1 MKRRQRRPV
10 LDINS
15 EQSES
20 PRGRWQNKYQQIA
33 VDHPEQNGNPNN
45 PLASLLG
52 QYNSDSDTED
62 VKQESNQLNDKVN
75 DFLKEIQMITPDTV
89 ESNNTKK
96 TTDSTISSQRNS
108 QPVQNETSSC
118 PWQECF
124 DETTGYPYYWHI
136 ETNEVTWE
144 MPSEMRLHRE
154 KSSQINQNQ
163 NQVPTQHQTL
173 PAHTQVQWANFL
185 PNTYPELQTNIPEG
199 MIPKEVVARNRNRQV
214 GISRGNQPSTEL
226 ATEAPKKSGPKD
238 DDSDD
243 EKIEMITSFGDDES
257 ESDGSDSDSALKNS
271 SSDKVSAQ
279 KIHKLKE
286 VCKNSPSEVEDS
298 PSIGPFL
305 PPGIIPMIHGP
316 ENVGENGNS
325 FVDNDVESLAKA
337 EGRDENVYS
346 IRKTENPL
354 ASQKVTA
361 KSDDGEEQNILMRLK
376 NQAKLL
382 QSLGGEVPESVETL
396 IKDEVNDGAKNLEQD
411 DIISQIEKEMPVDHA
426 RNFSSV
432 SKIKLETVKA
442 LNSESTRLQ
451 ETKKNKDIKI
461 SLVAGYSDDSD
472 FEEETSPKKIGNAQ
486 PLFPI
491 MSNYAGKAN
500 SDDSLHCTLKVS
512 GDFNASV
519 ADAGIKGAEQKQWDF
534 VNAGKLSN
542 SSTEEADNADGDS
555 RGTTDNTSQSAI
567 NGQESLESGETK
579 TARLDAESSRQ
590 HSFLENL
597 EMPAKGFQ
605 RKKRIAF
612 DVVPN
617 KISRPQ
623 SEKRRARTVRS
634 VAKAQ
639 TVKKRL
645 AVALGMSKP
654 IRNVPLLVPT
664 VKNRQNISD
673 RALLTNSRYTAGIS
687 QVSLFGNSRDL
698 NYSPT
703 GSDSEESDSCTVGGN
718 GLLVSSRPRN
728 ATASTRRH
736 TALKTI
742 SNPLIPRDEVNP
754 DLVTPAD
761 LIGSILDSQEFW
773 HSKKNTDLTLKADGT
788 FLIKN
793 NTNNNNNN
801 EDNKHSINNNES
813 PIKKKILTNDEENI
827 TAKET
832 RLDLTKVNQ
841 NDMVQNPMYNS
852 PRGGGN
858 RGNFRGSGNYNCE
871 NNRHSYGGQGY
882 GGGRDSY
889 GGGGGGGGGRHSY
902 GGPGGARD
910 GYNSG
915 RDFRPPGNYNPG
927 FEMRGPHPGFAGN
940 LHPPF
945 RNRNPQQQN
954 FRNERP
960 RFPPP
965 LMTDRN
971 DRQQP
976 QLQHQQQQQP
986 TPFGHQDGNGERPP
1000 PPGFPHPNSFHRFRP
1015 QIHPLMSTPLPGPRL
1030 PPIRPPSFMQGN
1042 LGQSFQDEGSG
1053 FNLHDDVQDHSL
1065 FPQASL
1071 SNTEPTFGPRNQAP
1085 DEEECDLYSDIEQP
1099 DNKNSCDN
1107 GSPVVDA
1114 SNNDEGVGSV
1124 LLPPPPEPPSGLLD
1138 FEESKSDRDCND
1150 SDQELVIDDNPKE
1163 DNREHK
1169 SDDKYDP
1176 FADDSDSNAE
1186 HGESHGQRGILQP
1199 ATHSFATS
1207 FSNQQAIIDKPGI
1220 RLTAY
1225 DDDDEDDSQ
1234 ADCPNFSIYSSQ
1246 TMDVARNSEQ
1256 ELSQQIGPLEPPP
1269 LPPDIPDDDDIIVGD
1284 VQACDL
1290 SDIPEPSD
1298 PYVESL
1304 QKERQ
1309 TLSKIPP
1316 KKISNDS
1323 RGKITFKIGNKFKL
1337 SNKLSN
1343 LYDEMD
1349 ETIETS
1355 IQQEKEVEEKKN
1367 AEIEKKNA
1375 EIEKT
1380 KASEEKPINKE
1391 AKAATETEDDTTEKQ
1406 DKTKDTDAEEKSDD
1420 DEEEKLEEL
1429 EKELKEKEQKLR
1441 EMEQQEELEKKQKGE
1456 KVLTEIDDKET
1467 DEQGTTDKGEDDPAP
1482 NDLNQSDDSSKK
1494 NELNCGK
1501 EKEETPSMVDLTEK
1515 SSDTIISIT
1524 DTIQSSSP
1532 KVTAEDD
1539 LELSLKDSLE
1549 NKRKSQEATSKKEPV
1564 TTGGWTRVDNVQ
1576 INIENPVK
1584 ELVEESNVLYDQID
1598 EEFISRKPE
1607 KHDDND
1613 DDDKDEDKIQGKKLN
1628 KTTECE
1634 EKDDSELIENEDN
1647 LEEAGS
1653 SEKMDFLPETEN
1665 FPLEKDP
1672 SEIFESIV
1680 HSNLHQQ
1687 SWESDGA
1694 YTPCKDELPVKYK
1707 DNEGSSPSPFES
1719 GLEPITP
1726 TKDRSNDDLDG
1737 CRTPAG
1743 YAGLGTEAISE
1754 TDEAMNFEDELALLH
1769 LRKEKEMEDGEIMD
1783 DGRMSRKTS
1792 EKPSKEKEDEGKRKK
1807 KKDKKEK
1814 GKESDKNKENIASQ
1828 NQVSWK
1834 KISKNTKERQ
1844 YRDKDR
1850 RSKSKEKEKERD
1862 KEKDRDRDRDK
1873 DKDKS
1878 KKKGKE
1884 VARKKEKRKELE
1896 RYDVRKIVAD
1906 KPSRPRKDEYGRDI
1920 RDETRSRSRSRS
1932 LSRRR
1937 SFSRD
1942 RRSRSHERNR
1952 SRSRSRSRMRRSW
1965 SRTRQ
1970 SYSKGDRSVSRRRSL
1985 SRSKRKISRRRS
1997 VSRKRSL
2004 SKRRSRSL
2012 SRKRRSSLSP
2022 RRRSRGRSLSKSR
2035 RSRSRSRDKKKDKS
2049 KKHKS
2054 RSRSR
2059 NRKRSRSKT
2068 PKRISSKSR
2077 DKKHTKR
2084 KNASRSRDRSR
2095 ERSRSRDQRERN
2107 KNWESINEKIIER
2120 ERRPVS
2126 RDRRSWSAQW
2136 TPSWSRSRSR
2146 EPSPTRHEEVASH
2159 TGWSSP
2165 VLDTVPV
2172 PPKNLTVI
2180 LTNKEAIKKKKKE
2193 KKKDPKKV
2201 KEIEKRKKNK
2211 RNRTPPPSKEV
2222 FASGDNILVSVCF
2235 NKENEVNQA
2244 ELPPLP
2250 EVMPLVTPTVKRRRR
2265 ETAQTTEPVPKRSKK
2280 EKVKEKRPPKS
2291 PKNKKEKKKK
2301 SKAAEIAATK
2311 KPVAVIDLDQ
2321 SPFREQTPSPR
2332 DVIVLSDDEEHKQ
2345 TQEIATPEQH
2355 VSAQATPQH
2364 EQFISQGPKTPP
2376 EPQIKFSI
2384 NKQQSNLR
2392 ASMINPLHEEEEE
2405 EIDERADEELEMR
2418 AQEELELRLKI
2429 GPNTPPEPPTSPPTS
2444 PDAYDPFD
2452 PTKSRSPTPV
2462 ASQEATPTDE
2472 RDRNQCSSPRNHDAT
2487 DTLSCTPS
2495 ETDKQIQ
2502 EQQSQDVNKQM
2513 DKPKII
2519 SMVTI
2524 RKASPKRDS
2533 PPVGDGQTEIAQPNE
2548 SPAKAQQSQQNQ
2560 QNPAN
2565 FTNINPVL
2573 ATVTAA
2579 VQRSTLFNT
2588 STPISTQRSLI
2599 QPNRISPINQN
2610 KQRSNERPQL
2620 PNSFA
2625 NPAKPAPSRGNKS
2638 TSLQSKNAST
2648 MGQNGSDAT
2657 LETTNDTLDMSSP
2670 YSPGSSLSDGI
2681 FDPPSPGGHSPQQL
2695 PPSNTNKNTPSK
2707 TANKPAEKKDAFD
2720 VLFGSSPAV
2729 KGLGKTRARKVLEKD
2744 KRKKSTNPKVG
2755 VRMDENQLQILDDL
2769 PSSAVEMQF
2778 LKKLNRQ
2785 ERVVEE
2791 VKLVLKPHYTKK
2803 HVTKEEYKD
2812 IMRKAVPKIC
2822 HNKTGEINPK
2832 KIGQLVEAY
2841 VKKCRMNKKK
2851 SFGGATL
2858 NQPKASKAAKNLW
2871 S

>member
-1 MKRRQRRPV
+1 MKMSSDSEDSEHSPKPSKRRRV
-10 LDINS
+10 I
-15 EQSES
+15 
-20 PRGRWQNKYQQIA
+20 
-33 VDHPEQNGNPNN
+33 V
-45 PLASLLG
+45 
-52 QYNSDSDTED
+52 SDSDSSD
-62 VKQESNQLNDKVN
+62 ESIIGMPRKRRVYRVTSDC
-75 DFLKEIQMITPDTV
+75 
-89 ESNNTKK
+89 ES
-96 TTDSTISSQRNS
+96 SS
-108 QPVQNETSSC
+108 
-118 PWQECF
+118 
-124 DETTGYPYYWHI
+124 
-136 ETNEVTWE
+136 
-144 MPSEMRLHRE
+144 
-154 KSSQINQNQ
+154 
-163 NQVPTQHQTL
+163 
-173 PAHTQVQWANFL
+173 
-185 PNTYPELQTNIPEG
+185 
-199 MIPKEVVARNRNRQV
+199 
-214 GISRGNQPSTEL
+214 
-226 ATEAPKKSGPKD
+226 
-238 DDSDD
+238 DDSDVPKPVKNRKTYRLVSDDNTSYGCSDTDADGSNDLVIDSDSSTSRSDWRTVDGSSSELDGQGGTGTGRKAKSSNGQKKSKFKVEGESGEVAGVD
-243 EKIEMITSFGDDES
+243 EATAN
-257 ESDGSDSDSALKNS
+257 GSDSDSDSSNLQTEKCPICLLSFKKQEIATPESCDHSFCLECLVEWSKNINTCPVDRQTFTLILVRKNLGGKVIQQLPVTIKPPVEEQIQEDATYCEICQQCDREDRMLLCDGCDLGYHLECLTPPMNEVPMDEWFCPECAQNSQNDAEVVEIDLDEVPDLMEEARRLGESYGRTRTGRDRELSVGPRVIPRTRQTERVRANIRADRNRAASLSRETRHAADSRDAVVFFDPDQPSTS
-271 SSDKVSAQ
+271 SSGLDSVAGSTSRARAAEAAPGRRVCEVTGSKKSTSKSASKSSTVKRKRKNKKV
-279 KIHKLKE
+279 
-286 VCKNSPSEVEDS
+286 
-298 PSIGPFL
+298 
-305 PPGIIPMIHGP
+305 
-316 ENVGENGNS
+316 
-325 FVDNDVESLAKA
+325 
-337 EGRDENVYS
+337 
-346 IRKTENPL
+346 RKTSSKQTIMKL
-354 ASQKVTA
+354 RKVRLTEID
-361 KSDDGEEQNILMRLK
+361 DDGK
-376 NQAKLL
+376 K
-382 QSLGGEVPESVETL
+382 VEIITYV
-396 IKDEVNDGAKNLEQD
+396 KVKSSGANDG
-411 DIISQIEKEMPVDHA
+411 
-426 RNFSSV
+426 SSKTRKYKKKK
-432 SKIKLETVKA
+432 SKRK
-442 LNSESTRLQ
+442 R
-451 ETKKNKDIKI
+451 
-461 SLVAGYSDDSD
+461 
-472 FEEETSPKKIGNAQ
+472 
-486 PLFPI
+486 
-491 MSNYAGKAN
+491 
-500 SDDSLHCTLKVS
+500 
-512 GDFNASV
+512 
-519 ADAGIKGAEQKQWDF
+519 KQ
-534 VNAGKLSN
+534 
-542 SSTEEADNADGDS
+542 
-555 RGTTDNTSQSAI
+555 RG
-567 NGQESLESGETK
+567 
-579 TARLDAESSRQ
+579 RY
-590 HSFLENL
+590 
-597 EMPAKGFQ
+597 
-605 RKKRIAF
+605 
-612 DVVPN
+612 
-617 KISRPQ
+617 
-623 SEKRRARTVRS
+623 RRARTVRS

-664 VKNRQNISD
+664 VKNRQTISD
-673 RALLTNSRYTAGIS
+673 RTLLRNSRYTAGIS

-728 ATASTRRH
+728 AIASTRRH

-754 DLVTPAD
+754 DLMTPVD

-801 EDNKHSINNNES
+801 NNNNNDNNEDNKHSINNNES

-832 RLDLTKVNQ
+832 RLDLTKTDQ

-889 GGGGGGGGGRHSY
+889 GGGGGGGGGRHSF

-910 GYNSG
+910 SYNSG

-976 QLQHQQQQQP
+976 QHQHQHQQQQPP
-986 TPFGHQDGNGERPP
+986 TPFGHQDGNSERPP
-1000 PPGFPHPNSFHRFRP
+1000 PPGFPHPNSFQRFRP

-1030 PPIRPPSFMQGN
+1030 PPIRPPSYMQGN

-1053 FNLHDDVQDHSL
+1053 FNLHDDVQDHSH
-1065 FPQASL
+1065 FPQAGL

-1107 GSPVVDA
+1107 DSPVVDA
-1114 SNNDEGVGSV
+1114 LNNDQGVGSV

-1186 HGESHGQRGILQP
+1186 HGESHGLRGVSEP
-1199 ATHSFATS
+1199 AAHSFATS

-1343 LYDEMD
+1343 LYDEID

-1367 AEIEKKNA
+1367 AEIEKA
-1375 EIEKT
+1375 
-1380 KASEEKPINKE
+1380 KANEEKPITKE
-1391 AKAATETEDDTTEKQ
+1391 VKVATETEDETVEKQ
-1406 DKTKDTDAEEKSDD
+1406 DRTKDTDAEEKSDD

-1456 KVLTEIDDKET
+1456 KTLTVIDDEEVN
-1467 DEQGTTDKGEDDPAP
+1467 EQDTTNKGEDEPAV
-1482 NDLNQSDDSSKK
+1482 NDLDQSRDSSKK
-1494 NELNCGK
+1494 NEFDCEK
-1501 EKEETPSMVDLTEK
+1501 EKNETPSMVDLTEK

-1539 LELSLKDSLE
+1539 LEVSLKDSLE
-1549 NKRKSQEATSKKEPV
+1549 NTQKSQEAKSKKEAV

-1576 INIENPVK
+1576 TNIETLAKEPVK
-1584 ELVEESNVLYDQID
+1584 ESNVLYDQID

-1607 KHDDND
+1607 NPDDNAH
-1613 DDDKDEDKIQGKKLN
+1613 DDKDEDKAQEKKMN

-1634 EKDDSELIENEDN
+1634 EKDDSELIEIEDN

-1680 HSNLHQQ
+1680 HTNLHQQ

-1707 DNEGSSPSPFES
+1707 DNDRSSPSPFES

-1792 EKPSKEKEDEGKRKK
+1792 EKPGKEKEDDSKRKK

-1814 GKESDKNKENIASQ
+1814 GKELDKNKENIASQ

-1834 KISKNTKERQ
+1834 KISKSTKERQ

-1920 RDETRSRSRSRS
+1920 RDETRSRSRSRT

-1997 VSRKRSL
+1997 VSRKRSV

-2035 RSRSRSRDKKKDKS
+2035 RSRSRSRDKKKDKA

-2068 PKRISSKSR
+2068 PKRISSKSQ

-2146 EPSPTRHEEVASH
+2146 DPSPTRHEEVASH

-2193 KKKDPKKV
+2193 KKKDPKKM

-2250 EVMPLVTPTVKRRRR
+2250 EVMPLVTPTIKRRRR
-2265 ETAQTTEPVPKRSKK
+2265 ETAQTAEPVLKRSKK

-2462 ASQEATPTDE
+2462 ASQEATPADE

-2495 ETDKQIQ
+2495 EADKQIQ
-2502 EQQSQDVNKQM
+2502 EQQSQDTNKQM

-2533 PPVGDGQTEIAQPNE
+2533 PPVGDGQTEITQPSE
-2548 SPAKAQQSQQNQ
+2548 SPAKTQQSQQNQ
-2560 QNPAN
+2560 QNPVN

-2620 PNSFA
+2620 PNLFT

-2638 TSLQSKNAST
+2638 TSSQSKNAST

-2657 LETTNDTLDMSSP
+2657 LETTNDTIDMSSP

-2695 PPSNTNKNTPSK
+2695 PPGNTNKNTPSK
-2707 TANKPAEKKDAFD
+2707 TANKPADKKDAFD
-2720 VLFGSSPAV
+2720 VLFGSSPA

-2832 KIGQLVEAY
+2832 KIGLLVEAY

-2851 SFGGATL
+2851 SFGGATM
-2858 NQPKASKAAKNLW
+2858 NQQKASKAAKNLW